1 MAFWGFLF
9 SHQEDAVLISVLT
22 VNPRPSQ
29 AQGEA
34 VREPCSCYDY
44 RASQQSL
51 VPKKGKR
58 GLGSDK
64 ERSTLKKKWAAYEGR
79 GQ

>member
-22 VNPRPSQ
+22 LNPRPSQ

-34 VREPCSCYDY
+34 VRESYVVAMTTEHLNKAWY
-44 RASQQSL
+44 
-51 VPKKGKR
+51 PKKAR
-58 GLGSDK
+58 G
-64 ERSTLKKKWAAYEGR
+64 A
-79 GQ
+79 